1 MLFYILSIYWL
12 FITTATVYCQTDG
25 IHYDLFIIFMILFTI
40 HYLLW
45 LFMTYML
52 FIHISN
58 IDI

>member
-1 MLFYILSIYWL
+1 MLFYILSIYCL
-12 FITTATVYCQTDG
+12 FITTVYSQTDG
-25 IHYDLFIIFMILFTI
+25 IHYDLFIIFMVLFTI

-52 FIHISN
+52 FIQLGN